1 MKQKDLM
8 GNEETRMLGELVENY
23 MKKANLTTE
32 WVRRTSHF
40 GNSTFAK
47 FKRAICNM

>member
-1 MKQKDLM
+1 MKQKNLM

-47 FKRAICNM
+47 FKKATCNM